1 MKKFLQITFVAVT
14 LLPVVTLAT
23 QTNAD
28 SLMKAAQVALAGGD
42 YEKAF
47 ASYQT
52 AVQQHNNPLAQFTIG
67 LFYQNGWGRA
77 ADPVIACRWFEQ
89 AAQGGIPTA
98 QYMTGICLEQGSH
111 RPVDFAAAAH
121 WYQKA
126 AQAGQLHANCRLG
139 NLLMTGRGITKD
151 PHKALAL
158 CRPAA
163 LQGSLSAQ
171 LWLGKFYL
179 HGDSTIQNLQE
190 AYHWFAT
197 AAQNHAPEAFYYLGM
212 IMQQGM
218 LNEQKPEIIRQ
229 MFEQAAAL
237 KFVPAYFQAGKQF
250 YSAEPDS
257 HTHQLTAE
265 HLAKAYLWLSA
276 ATQRSEDQK
285 EVAAA
290 KEILQQILTVMPQ
303 TWRANLDMKIAQHLQ
318 EN

>member
-1 MKKFLQITFVAVT
+1 MVFVVVV

-28 SLMKAAQVALAGGD
+28 SIMKAAQLALVDGD

-47 ASYQT
+47 VSYQT

-67 LFYQNGWGRA
+67 LFYQNGWGR
-77 ADPVIACRWFEQ
+77 DPDPIIACQWFEK

-111 RPVDFAAAAH
+111 RPIDYAAAAH

-126 AQAGQLHANCRLG
+126 AQAGQLHAYCQLG
-139 NLLMTGRGITKD
+139 NLMMTGRGVTKD

-171 LWLGKFYL
+171 LWMGKFFL
-179 HGDSTIQNLQE
+179 HGDPAIQNLQE

-197 AAQNHAPEAFYYLGM
+197 AAQNHAPEAFFYLGM
-212 IMQQGM
+212 IMQQDT
-218 LNEQKPEIIRQ
+218 LKEHKPEIIQQ

-250 YSAEPDS
+250 YSAQSDM

-276 ATQRSEDQK
+276 ATQRSEDRK

-303 TWRANLDMKIAQHLQ
+303 TWRADLDMKVSQHLQ